1 MQLRSKYKNPVPTV
15 DIIIEMKSQGIVL
28 IERKKFPHGWAIP
41 GGYVNYG
48 ESFEDAA
55 IREAEEETS
64 LKVTLLKQFHTYSD
78 PKRDP
83 RQHNVTTVF
92 LAKGQGVPQAA
103 SDAKIIGVFT
113 KDNLP
118 GSLCFD
124 HRQILSDYFS
134 NKY

>member
-15 DIIIEMKSQGIVL
+15 DIIIEMKSRGIVL

-103 SDAKIIGVFT
+103 SDAKEIGLFT

-118 GSLCFD
+118 DNFCFD
-124 HRQILSDYFS
+124 HKQILSDYFS

>member
-1 MQLRSKYKNPVPTV
+1 MQLRNKYKNPVPTV
-15 DIIIEMKSQGIVL
+15 DVIIEMKSQGIVL
-28 IERKKFPHGWAIP
+28 IERKKPPYGWAIP

-64 LKVTLLKQFHTYSD
+64 LKITLLKQFHTYSD

-92 LAKGQGVPQAA
+92 LAKGDGAPRAA
-103 SDAKIIGVFT
+103 SDAKGIGIHN
-113 KDNLP
+113 KNNLP
-118 GSLCFD
+118 DNLCFD
-124 HRQILSDYFS
+124 HRQILSDYF
-134 NKY
+134 NNEY